1 MEEGEGVMRIL
12 PDGLTG
18 AIMAVEG
25 IADAAVM
32 LHGPGGCRV
41 RHMVLST
48 AVYPRGGRGDSFVP
62 YYYGYPRVPA
72 TYLDEYD
79 YINGALYKSEEGLAA
94 VSSTNPSLIVII
106 DSPGAA
112 LIGDD
117 HSRSIEDNGLSDRA
131 MHISESMASM
141 PAPNACG
148 HTLAAVMGFISPER
162 RQVRKGTVNLLGLS
176 LMDKDWK
183 AARDELVGYVE
194 SMGLEVLSV
203 PGAGSSV
210 KELIC
215 SIDAEFNIVVCPEMC
230 SGLREWYESEGIPS
244 IESEKGA
251 PVGFDATRAWIGA
264 IAEATGRDPSV
275 PLRAVSRCEDAVFE
289 KFAGIR
295 YNALRIRGLTF
306 SVAATASVAR
316 PLTEWLYSYLAMAP
330 EAVNTDPGSDSAQA
344 EALRGFLDS
353 TGFGY
358 AWGREPVPCGAVLC
372 EGITALTMKLSDQ
385 CRAGIPIG
393 YSSMGLDDIIPRPVY
408 ATRGALY
415 ILDELMHGVRNT

>member
-1 MEEGEGVMRIL
+1 MEEGEDDMRIL

-18 AIMAVEG
+18 AVMAIEG
-25 IADAAVM
+25 ISDAAVM

-48 AVYPRGGRGDSFVP
+48 AVYPREGRGDPFVP

-94 VSSTNPSLIVII
+94 VSSNSPSLIAVI

-131 MHISESMASM
+131 LHISESMASL
-141 PAPNACG
+141 PAPDACG
-148 HTLAAVMGFISPER
+148 RTLAAVMGFISPER
-162 RQVRKGTVNLLGLS
+162 REVRRDAVNILGLS

-194 SMGLEVLSV
+194 SMGLEVIST

-210 KELIC
+210 DELVA
-215 SIDAEFNIVVCPEMC
+215 SVDAEFNIIVCPEMC
-230 SGLREWYESEGIPS
+230 SGLRGWYEAMGIPS

-251 PVGFDATRAWIGA
+251 PAGFDALDAWIDA
-264 IAEATGRDPSV
+264 IAEATGKDPSV
-275 PLRAVSRCEDAVFE
+275 PKRAVSRCRDAVFD

-306 SVAATASVAR
+306 SIAGTASVVR
-316 PLTEWLYSYLAMAP
+316 PLTEWLYSYMAMAP
-330 EAVNTDPGSDSAQA
+330 EAVKVDPGADAAQA
-344 EALRGFLDS
+344 EALEGFLES
-353 TGFGY
+353 AGFGY
-358 AWGREPVPCGAVLC
+358 AWDREPVPCGAVLC
-372 EGITALTMKLSDQ
+372 EGITALTMKLADQ

-408 ATRGALY
+408 GTQGALY

>member
-1 MEEGEGVMRIL
+1 MRIL

-18 AIMAVEG
+18 AVMAVEG
-25 IADAAVM
+25 ITDAAVM

-48 AVYPRGGRGDSFVP
+48 AVYPREGRGDSFSP

-94 VSSTNPSLIVII
+94 VGSAAPSLIVVI

-117 HSRSIEDNGLSDRA
+117 HSKSIEDNGLSDRA
-131 MHISESMASM
+131 MHIAESMASM

-148 HTLAAVMGFISPER
+148 HTLAAVMDFISPER
-162 RQVRKGTVNLLGLS
+162 MEVRKGSVNILGLS

-183 AARDELVGYVE
+183 AARDELVGFVE
-194 SMGLEVLSV
+194 SMGLEVVST

-210 KELIC
+210 KDLIA
-215 SIDAEFNIVVCPEMC
+215 SVDAEFNIIVCPEMC
-230 SGLREWYESEGIPS
+230 SGLREWYESIGIPS
-244 IESEKGA
+244 IVSEKGA
-251 PVGFDATRAWIGA
+251 PVGFDAVDAWIDA
-264 IAEATGRDPSV
+264 IAETTGRDPSV
-275 PLRAVSRCEDAVFE
+275 PRRAVSRCREAVFD

-306 SVAATASVAR
+306 SVAGTASVIR

-330 EAVNTDPGSDSAQA
+330 EAVRTDPGADAVQA
-344 EALRGFLDS
+344 EALRGFLES

-358 AWGREPVPCGAVLC
+358 AWDREPLPCGVVLC
-372 EGITALTMKLSDQ
+372 EGITALTMKLADQ
-385 CRAGIPIG
+385 
-393 YSSMGLDDIIPRPVY
+393 
-408 ATRGALY
+408 
-415 ILDELMHGVRNT
+415 

>member
-1 MEEGEGVMRIL
+1 MRIL

-18 AIMAVEG
+18 AVMAVEG
-25 IADAAVM
+25 ITDAAVM

-48 AVYPRGGRGDSFVP
+48 AVYPREGRGDSFSP

-94 VSSTNPSLIVII
+94 VGSAAPSLIVVI

-117 HSRSIEDNGLSDRA
+117 HSKSIEDNGLSDRA
-131 MHISESMASM
+131 MHIAESMASM

-148 HTLAAVMGFISPER
+148 HTLAAVMDFISPER
-162 RQVRKGTVNLLGLS
+162 REVRKGSVNILGLS

-183 AARDELVGYVE
+183 AAREELVGFVE
-194 SMGLEVLSV
+194 SMGLEVVST

-210 KELIC
+210 KDLIA
-215 SIDAEFNIVVCPEMC
+215 SVDAEFDIIVCPEMC
-230 SGLREWYESEGIPS
+230 SGLREWYESIGIPS
-244 IESEKGA
+244 IISEKGA
-251 PVGFDATRAWIGA
+251 PVGFDAVDAWIDA
-264 IAEATGRDPSV
+264 IAEATERDPSV
-275 PLRAVSRCEDAVFE
+275 PRRAVARCREAVFD

-306 SVAATASVAR
+306 SVAGTASVIR

-330 EAVNTDPGSDSAQA
+330 EAVGADPGADAVQA
-344 EALRGFLDS
+344 EALRGFLES

-358 AWGREPVPCGAVLC
+358 AWDREPEPCGVVLC
-372 EGITALTMKLSDQ
+372 EGITALTMKLADQ

-408 ATRGALY
+408 GTKGALY
-415 ILDELMHGVRNT
+415 ILDEILHGVRNT

>member
-1 MEEGEGVMRIL
+1 MRIL

-18 AIMAVEG
+18 AVMAVEE
-25 IADAAVM
+25 ITDAAVM

-48 AVYPRGGRGDSFVP
+48 AVYPREGRGDSFSP

-94 VSSTNPSLIVII
+94 VGSAAPSLIVVI

-117 HSRSIEDNGLSDRA
+117 HSKSIEDNGLSDRA
-131 MHISESMASM
+131 MHIAESMASM

-148 HTLAAVMGFISPER
+148 HTLAAVMDFISSER
-162 RQVRKGTVNLLGLS
+162 REVRKGSVNILGLS

-183 AARDELVGYVE
+183 AARDELVGFVE
-194 SMGLEVLSV
+194 SMGLEVVST

-210 KELIC
+210 KDLIA
-215 SIDAEFNIVVCPEMC
+215 SVDAEFDIIVCPEMC
-230 SGLREWYESEGIPS
+230 SGLREWYESIGIPS
-244 IESEKGA
+244 IVSEKGA
-251 PVGFDATRAWIGA
+251 PVGFDVVDAWIDA

-275 PLRAVSRCEDAVFE
+275 PRRAVARCREAVFD

-306 SVAATASVAR
+306 SVAGTASVIR

-330 EAVNTDPGSDSAQA
+330 EAVKADPGADAAQA
-344 EALRGFLDS
+344 EALRGFLES

-358 AWGREPVPCGAVLC
+358 AWGREPVPCGVVLC
-372 EGITALTMKLSDQ
+372 EGITALTMKLADQ

-408 ATRGALY
+408 GTKGALY
-415 ILDELMHGVRNT
+415 ILDEILHGVRNT

>member
-1 MEEGEGVMRIL
+1 MRIL

-18 AIMAVEG
+18 AVMAIEG
-25 IADAAVM
+25 ISDAAVM

-48 AVYPRGGRGDSFVP
+48 AVYPREGRGDPFVP

-79 YINGALYKSEEGLAA
+79 YINGALYKSKEGLAA
-94 VSSTNPSLIVII
+94 VSSNSPSLIAVI

-131 MHISESMASM
+131 LHISESMASL
-141 PAPNACG
+141 PAPDACG
-148 HTLAAVMGFISPER
+148 RTLAAVMGFISPER
-162 RQVRKGTVNLLGLS
+162 REVRRDAVNILGLS

-194 SMGLEVLSV
+194 SMGLEVIST

-210 KELIC
+210 DELVA
-215 SIDAEFNIVVCPEMC
+215 SVDAEFNIIVCPEMC
-230 SGLREWYESEGIPS
+230 SGLRGWYEAMGIPS

-251 PVGFDATRAWIGA
+251 PAGFDALDAWIDA
-264 IAEATGRDPSV
+264 IAEATGKDPSV
-275 PLRAVSRCEDAVFE
+275 PKRAVSRCRDAVFD

-306 SVAATASVAR
+306 SIAGTASVVR
-316 PLTEWLYSYLAMAP
+316 PLTEWLYSYMAMAP
-330 EAVNTDPGSDSAQA
+330 EAVKVDPGADAAQA
-344 EALRGFLDS
+344 EALEGFLES
-353 TGFGY
+353 AGFGY
-358 AWGREPVPCGAVLC
+358 AWDREPVPCGAVLC
-372 EGITALTMKLSDQ
+372 EGITALTMKLADQ

-408 ATRGALY
+408 GTQGALY

>member
-1 MEEGEGVMRIL
+1 MEEGEDDMRIL

-18 AIMAVEG
+18 AVMAIEG
-25 IADAAVM
+25 ISDAAVM

-48 AVYPRGGRGDSFVP
+48 AVYPREGRGDPFVP

-79 YINGALYKSEEGLAA
+79 YINGALYKSKEGLAA
-94 VSSTNPSLIVII
+94 VSSNSPSLIAVI

-131 MHISESMASM
+131 LHISESMASL
-141 PAPNACG
+141 PAPDACG
-148 HTLAAVMGFISPER
+148 RTLAAVMGFISPER
-162 RQVRKGTVNLLGLS
+162 REVRRDAVNILGLS

-194 SMGLEVLSV
+194 SMGLEVIST

-210 KELIC
+210 DELVA
-215 SIDAEFNIVVCPEMC
+215 SVDAEFNIIVCPEMC
-230 SGLREWYESEGIPS
+230 SGLRGWYEAMGIPS

-251 PVGFDATRAWIGA
+251 PAGFDALDAWIDA
-264 IAEATGRDPSV
+264 IAEATGKDPSV
-275 PLRAVSRCEDAVFE
+275 PKRAVSRCRDAVFD

-306 SVAATASVAR
+306 SIAGTASVVR
-316 PLTEWLYSYLAMAP
+316 PLTEWLYSYMAMAP
-330 EAVNTDPGSDSAQA
+330 EAVKVDPGADAAQA
-344 EALRGFLDS
+344 EALEGFLES
-353 TGFGY
+353 AGFGY
-358 AWGREPVPCGAVLC
+358 AWDREPVPCGAVLC
-372 EGITALTMKLSDQ
+372 EGITALTMKLADQ

-408 ATRGALY
+408 GTQGALY

>member
-1 MEEGEGVMRIL
+1 MRIL

-18 AIMAVEG
+18 AVMAVEG
-25 IADAAVM
+25 ITDAAVM

-48 AVYPRGGRGDSFVP
+48 AVYPREGRGDSFSP

-94 VSSTNPSLIVII
+94 VGSAAPSLIVVI

-117 HSRSIEDNGLSDRA
+117 HSKSIEDNGLSDRA
-131 MHISESMASM
+131 MHIAESMASM

-148 HTLAAVMGFISPER
+148 HTLAAVMDFISPER
-162 RQVRKGTVNLLGLS
+162 REVRKGSVNILGLS

-183 AARDELVGYVE
+183 AARDELVGFVE
-194 SMGLEVLSV
+194 SMGLEVVST

-210 KELIC
+210 KDLIA
-215 SIDAEFNIVVCPEMC
+215 SVDAEFDIIVCPEMC
-230 SGLREWYESEGIPS
+230 SGLREWYESIGIPS
-244 IESEKGA
+244 IVSEKGA
-251 PVGFDATRAWIGA
+251 PVGFDAVDAWIDA

-275 PLRAVSRCEDAVFE
+275 PRGAVARCREAVFD

-306 SVAATASVAR
+306 SVAGTASVIR

-330 EAVNTDPGSDSAQA
+330 EAVRTDPGADAVQA
-344 EALRGFLDS
+344 EALRGFLES

-358 AWGREPVPCGAVLC
+358 AWDREPVPCGVVLC
-372 EGITALTMKLSDQ
+372 EGITALTMKLADQ

-408 ATRGALY
+408 GIKGALY
-415 ILDELMHGVRNT
+415 ILDEILHGVRNT

>member
-1 MEEGEGVMRIL
+1 MRIL

-18 AIMAVEG
+18 AVMAVEG
-25 IADAAVM
+25 ITDAAVM

-48 AVYPRGGRGDSFVP
+48 AVYPREGRGDSFSP

-94 VSSTNPSLIVII
+94 VGSAAPSLIVVI

-117 HSRSIEDNGLSDRA
+117 HSKSIEDNGLSDRA
-131 MHISESMASM
+131 MHIAESMASM

-148 HTLAAVMGFISPER
+148 HTLAAVMDFISPER
-162 RQVRKGTVNLLGLS
+162 REVRKGSVNILGLS

-183 AARDELVGYVE
+183 AARDELVGFVE
-194 SMGLEVLSV
+194 SMGLEVVST

-210 KELIC
+210 KDLIA
-215 SIDAEFNIVVCPEMC
+215 SVDVEFNIIVCPEMC
-230 SGLREWYESEGIPS
+230 SGLREWYESIGIPS

-251 PVGFDATRAWIGA
+251 PVGFDAVDSWIDA
-264 IAEATGRDPSV
+264 IAETTGRDPSV
-275 PLRAVSRCEDAVFE
+275 PRRAVSRCREAVFD

-306 SVAATASVAR
+306 SVAGTASVIR

-330 EAVNTDPGSDSAQA
+330 EAVRTDPGADAVQA
-344 EALRGFLDS
+344 EALRGFLES
-353 TGFGY
+353 PGFGD
-358 AWGREPVPCGAVLC
+358 AWDRVPVPCGVVLC
-372 EGITALTMKLSDQ
+372 DGITALTMKLADQ
-385 CRAGIPIG
+385 CRAGIPMG

-408 ATRGALY
+408 GSKGALY
-415 ILDELMHGVRNT
+415 ILDEILHGVRNT

>member
-1 MEEGEGVMRIL
+1 MRIL

-18 AIMAVEG
+18 AVMAVEG
-25 IADAAVM
+25 ITDAAVM

-48 AVYPRGGRGDSFVP
+48 AVYPREGRGDSFSP

-94 VSSTNPSLIVII
+94 VGSAAPSLIVVI

-117 HSRSIEDNGLSDRA
+117 HSKSIEDNGLSDRA
-131 MHISESMASM
+131 MHIAESMASM

-148 HTLAAVMGFISPER
+148 HTLAAVMDFISPER
-162 RQVRKGTVNLLGLS
+162 REVRKGSVNILGLS

-183 AARDELVGYVE
+183 AARDELVGFVE
-194 SMGLEVLSV
+194 SMGLEVVST

-210 KELIC
+210 KDLIA
-215 SIDAEFNIVVCPEMC
+215 SVDAEFNIIVCPEMC
-230 SGLREWYESEGIPS
+230 SGLREWYESIGIPS
-244 IESEKGA
+244 IVSEKGA
-251 PVGFDATRAWIGA
+251 PVGFDAVDAWIDA

-275 PLRAVSRCEDAVFE
+275 PRGAVARCREAVFD

-306 SVAATASVAR
+306 SVAGTASVIR

-330 EAVNTDPGSDSAQA
+330 EAVRTDPGADAVQA
-344 EALRGFLDS
+344 EALRGFLES

-358 AWGREPVPCGAVLC
+358 AWDREPVPCGVVLC
-372 EGITALTMKLSDQ
+372 EGITALTMKLADQ

-408 ATRGALY
+408 GIKGALY
-415 ILDELMHGVRNT
+415 ILDEILHGVRNT

>member
-1 MEEGEGVMRIL
+1 MRIL

-18 AIMAVEG
+18 AVMAVEG
-25 IADAAVM
+25 ITDAAVM

-48 AVYPRGGRGDSFVP
+48 AVYPREGRGDSFSP

-94 VSSTNPSLIVII
+94 VGSAAPSLIVVI

-117 HSRSIEDNGLSDRA
+117 HSKSIEDNGLSDRA
-131 MHISESMASM
+131 MHIAESMASM

-148 HTLAAVMGFISPER
+148 HTLAAVMDFISPER
-162 RQVRKGTVNLLGLS
+162 REIRKGSVNILGLS

-183 AARDELVGYVE
+183 AAKDELVGFVE
-194 SMGLEVLSV
+194 SMDLEVVST

-210 KELIC
+210 KDLIA
-215 SIDAEFNIVVCPEMC
+215 SVDAEFNIIVCPEMC
-230 SGLREWYESEGIPS
+230 SGLREWYESIGIPS
-244 IESEKGA
+244 IVSEKGA
-251 PVGFDATRAWIGA
+251 PVGFDAVDAWIDA

-275 PLRAVSRCEDAVFE
+275 PKRAVSGCREAVFD

-306 SVAATASVAR
+306 SVAGTASVVR

-330 EAVNTDPGSDSAQA
+330 EAVRADPGADAVQA
-344 EALRGFLDS
+344 EALRGFLES

-358 AWGREPVPCGAVLC
+358 AWDREPVPCGVVLC
-372 EGITALTMKLSDQ
+372 EGITALTMKLADQ

-408 ATRGALY
+408 GTKGALY
-415 ILDELMHGVRNT
+415 ILDEILHGVRNT